1 MGINPFD
8 LKRSDIDKDEKNIWW
23 WVYDALNVL
32 IAAGV
37 LKKNDWK
44 EVTHNRL
51 DPSKLILQQQ
61 YNMLNE
67 EKYQT
72 LERI

>member
-1 MGINPFD
+1 MVIKCGSTTYQNVATELINGLREESFSLGVYD
-8 LKRSDIDKDEKNIWW
+8 KRSDSDKDEKNVWW

-44 EVTHNRL
+44 EV
-51 DPSKLILQQQ
+51 
-61 YNMLNE
+61 
-67 EKYQT
+67 
-72 LERI
+72 